1 MNKIKE
7 LYKNYNY
14 YINYALLV
22 LINGFTSV
30 LNYIS
35 SIYVN
40 RSLSISDFAYYN
52 GIINIYSIIILT
64 ISSFSY
70 YIMHNYKN
78 EEDAKIYWANGYLI
92 AIIIFIVFI
101 FSIPLIDILFNIKNY
116 NALFIISIAIFIS
129 VFTTVSQ
136 SLLKINNY
144 IGYDYIASFIATL
157 LAKIILLAIFIITGL
172 SLEKAIVCI
181 LLNCMI
187 YFIVHIFEL
196 KKKNLPYYS
205 PINNI
210 KKNIQKY
217 FSPASLTDFSEFKNY
232 IINVVII
239 NFIFNWISLNDVL
252 MANRY
257 LDKTSAGYYSTMALI
272 IKMFF
277 YIGTP
282 IASVMFSYILISMKN
297 KNKDKEKKVLY
308 YSIILFSLSSLCL
321 STFLII
327 FAKEII
333 LIQFTERYQAII
345 PLIPKA
351 TLFGFSL
358 GFAVLTFN
366 YGLAYKLFY
375 PFYGYLI
382 IFAYVYFSLRNGER
396 TFERFIF
403 IMTIFYLI
411 LFVYNILIII
421 FHRIFLI
428 KINKEAKNY

>member
-7 LYKNYNY
+7 LYKNYGY
-14 YINYALLV
+14 YINYILLV
-22 LINGFTSV
+22 ALNGFTSI

-35 SIYVN
+35 SIYIN

-64 ISSFSY
+64 VSSFSY
-70 YIMHNYKN
+70 YIMHNYEN
-78 EEDAKIYWANGYLI
+78 EEDAKRYWANGYFI
-92 AIIIFIVFI
+92 AIIIFVVFV

-116 NALFIISIAIFIS
+116 KAMFLISIAIFIS
-129 VFTTVSQ
+129 VFTIVSQ
-136 SLLKINNY
+136 SILKINNY
-144 IGYDYIASFIATL
+144 IGYDYMASFIATL
-157 LAKIILLAIFIITGL
+157 FGKIILLAIFIITGL
-172 SLEKAIVCI
+172 SLEKSIICVLISC
-181 LLNCMI
+181 LI
-187 YFIVHIFEL
+187 YFIIHIFEL
-196 KKKNLPYYS
+196 KKKNLPYYAE
-205 PINNI
+205 I
-210 KKNIQKY
+210 KNLKKY
-217 FSPASLTDFSEFKNY
+217 FSVKDLSDFKNY

-257 LDKTSAGYYSTMALI
+257 LDKLSAGYYSTIALI

-277 YIGTP
+277 YIGAP
-282 IASVMFSYILISMKN
+282 IAAVMFSYILISMKN
-297 KNKDKEKKVLY
+297 KNKDKERKVLY
-308 YSIILFSLSSLCL
+308 YSIILYLFFS
-321 STFLII
+321 
-327 FAKEII
+327 
-333 LIQFTERYQAII
+333 FTERYEAII

-351 TLFGFSL
+351 VLFGFSL

-403 IMTIFYLI
+403 IMTVFYLI
-411 LFVYNILIII
+411 LFIYNLLIII
-421 FHRIFLI
+421 FHRIFLLKN
-428 KINKEAKNY
+428 KIY

>member
-14 YINYALLV
+14 YINYAILV
-22 LINGFTSV
+22 LINGCTSV
-30 LNYIS
+30 LNYVS

-64 ISSFSY
+64 VSSFSY
-70 YIMHNYKN
+70 YIMHNYEN
-78 EEDAKIYWANGYLI
+78 EEDAKRYWAYGYFI
-92 AIIIFIVFI
+92 AIIIFVIFV

-116 NALFIISIAIFIS
+116 KALFIISIAIFIS
-129 VFTTVSQ
+129 VFTIVSQ
-136 SLLKINNY
+136 SILKINNY
-144 IGYDYIASFIATL
+144 IGLDYLSSFIATL
-157 LAKIILLAIFIITGL
+157 IGKIILLAIFIITGL
-172 SLEKAIVCI
+172 TLEKAVTSLLVFCI
-181 LLNCMI
+181 I
-187 YFIVHIFEL
+187 YFMIHVFEL
-196 KKKNLPYYS
+196 KKKNIPYYTK
-205 PINNI
+205 I
-210 KKNIQKY
+210 KNVSKY
-217 FSPASLTDFSEFKNY
+217 FSLKDLSEFKNY

-257 LDKTSAGYYSTMALI
+257 LDKTSAGYYSTIALI

-282 IASVMFSYILISMKN
+282 IAAVMFSYILISMKN
-297 KNKDKEKKVLY
+297 KNKDKERKVLY
-308 YSIILFSLSSLCL
+308 YSIILYLFSSLCL
-321 STFLII
+321 SAVLII
-327 FAKEII
+327 FAKQII
-333 LIQFTERYQAII
+333 LIQFTERYEAII

-382 IFAYVYFSLRNGER
+382 IFSYVYFSLRNGER

-403 IMTIFYLI
+403 IMTIFYSV
-411 LFVYNILIII
+411 LFIYNILIII
-421 FHRIFLI
+421 LHRIFFNYT
-428 KINKEAKNY
+428 KKN

>member
-14 YINYALLV
+14 YINYAILV
-22 LINGFTSV
+22 LINGCTSV
-30 LNYIS
+30 LNYVS

-64 ISSFSY
+64 VSSFSY
-70 YIMHNYKN
+70 YIMHNYEN
-78 EEDAKIYWANGYLI
+78 EEDAKRYWAYGYFI
-92 AIIIFIVFI
+92 AIIIFVVFV

-116 NALFIISIAIFIS
+116 KALFIISIAIFIS
-129 VFTTVSQ
+129 VFTIVSQ
-136 SLLKINNY
+136 SILKINNY
-144 IGYDYIASFIATL
+144 IGLDYLSSFIATL
-157 LAKIILLAIFIITGL
+157 IGKIILLAIFIITGL
-172 SLEKAIVCI
+172 TLEKAVTSLLAFCI
-181 LLNCMI
+181 I
-187 YFIVHIFEL
+187 YFMIHVFEL
-196 KKKNLPYYS
+196 KKKNIPYYTK
-205 PINNI
+205 I
-210 KKNIQKY
+210 KNINKY
-217 FSPASLTDFSEFKNY
+217 FSLKDLSDFKNY

-282 IASVMFSYILISMKN
+282 IAAVMFSYILISMKN
-297 KNKDKEKKVLY
+297 KNKDKERKVLY
-308 YSIILFSLSSLCL
+308 YSIILYLFFSLCL
-321 STFLII
+321 SAFLII
-327 FAKEII
+327 FAKQII
-333 LIQFTERYQAII
+333 LIQFTERYEAII

-351 TLFGFSL
+351 ALFGFSL

-382 IFAYVYFSLRNGER
+382 IFSYVYFSLRNGER

-403 IMTIFYLI
+403 IMTIFYLV
-411 LFVYNILIII
+411 LFIYNILIIA
-421 FHRIFLI
+421 FHRIFF
-428 KINKEAKNY
+428 NYTKNS

>member
-14 YINYALLV
+14 YINYAILV
-22 LINGFTSV
+22 LINGCTSV
-30 LNYIS
+30 LNYVS

-64 ISSFSY
+64 VSSFSY
-70 YIMHNYKN
+70 YIMHNYEN
-78 EEDAKIYWANGYLI
+78 EEDAKRYWAYGYFI
-92 AIIIFIVFI
+92 AIIIFVVFV

-116 NALFIISIAIFIS
+116 KALFIISIAIFIS
-129 VFTTVSQ
+129 VFTIVSQ
-136 SLLKINNY
+136 SILKINNY
-144 IGYDYIASFIATL
+144 IGLDYLSSFIATL
-157 LAKIILLAIFIITGL
+157 IGKIILLAIFIITGL
-172 SLEKAIVCI
+172 TLEKAVTSLLVFCI
-181 LLNCMI
+181 I
-187 YFIVHIFEL
+187 YFMIHVFEL
-196 KKKNLPYYS
+196 KKKNIPYYTK
-205 PINNI
+205 I
-210 KKNIQKY
+210 KNVSKY
-217 FSPASLTDFSEFKNY
+217 FSLKDLSDFKNY

-282 IASVMFSYILISMKN
+282 IAAVMFSYILISMKN
-297 KNKDKEKKVLY
+297 KNKDKERKVLY
-308 YSIILFSLSSLCL
+308 YSIILYLFSSLCL
-321 STFLII
+321 SAFLII
-327 FAKEII
+327 FAKQII
-333 LIQFTERYQAII
+333 LIQFTERYEAII

-351 TLFGFSL
+351 ALFGFSL

-382 IFAYVYFSLRNGER
+382 IFSYVYFSLRNGER

-403 IMTIFYLI
+403 IMTIFYSV
-411 LFVYNILIII
+411 LFIYNILIIAL
-421 FHRIFLI
+421 HRIFFNYT
-428 KINKEAKNY
+428 KKN

>member
-1 MNKIKE
+1 MVFQKKIKE

-14 YINYALLV
+14 YINYAILV
-22 LINGFTSV
+22 LINGCTSV
-30 LNYIS
+30 LNYVS
-35 SIYVN
+35 SIYIN

-64 ISSFSY
+64 VSSFSY
-70 YIMHNYKN
+70 YIMHNYEN
-78 EEDAKIYWANGYLI
+78 EEDAKRYWAYGYLI
-92 AIIIFIVFI
+92 AIIIFVGFV

-116 NALFIISIAIFIS
+116 KALFIISIAIFIS
-129 VFTTVSQ
+129 VFTIVSQ
-136 SLLKINNY
+136 SILKINNY
-144 IGYDYIASFIATL
+144 IGYDYCSSFIAAL
-157 LAKIILLAIFIITGL
+157 IGKIILLAIFIITGL
-172 SLEKAIVCI
+172 TLEKAILSLLVFCI
-181 LLNCMI
+181 I
-187 YFIVHIFEL
+187 YFAIHVFEL
-196 KKKNLPYYS
+196 KKKNLPYYTK
-205 PINNI
+205 I
-210 KKNIQKY
+210 KNIDKY
-217 FSPASLTDFSEFKNY
+217 FSVKDLSEFKNY

-282 IASVMFSYILISMKN
+282 IAAVMFSYILISMKN
-297 KNKDKEKKVLY
+297 KNKDKERKVLY
-308 YSIILFSLSSLCL
+308 YSIILYFFASLFL
-321 STFLII
+321 SAFLII
-327 FAKEII
+327 FAKQII
-333 LIQFTERYQAII
+333 LIQFTERYQSII

-351 TLFGFSL
+351 ALFGFSL

-403 IMTIFYLI
+403 IMTVFYLV
-411 LFVYNILIII
+411 LFVYNILILV
-421 FHRIFLI
+421 FHRIFF
-428 KINKEAKNY
+428 NYKNRS

>member
-14 YINYALLV
+14 YINYAILV
-22 LINGFTSV
+22 LINGCTSV
-30 LNYIS
+30 LNYVS

-64 ISSFSY
+64 VSSFSY
-70 YIMHNYKN
+70 YIMHNYDN
-78 EEDAKIYWANGYLI
+78 EEDAKRYWAYGYFI
-92 AIIIFIVFI
+92 AIIIFVIFF

-116 NALFIISIAIFIS
+116 RALFIISIAIFIS
-129 VFTTVSQ
+129 VFTIVSQ
-136 SLLKINNY
+136 SILKINNY
-144 IGYDYIASFIATL
+144 IGLDYLSSFIATL
-157 LAKIILLAIFIITGL
+157 IGKIILLAIFIITGL
-172 SLEKAIVCI
+172 TLEKAVTSLLVFCI
-181 LLNCMI
+181 I
-187 YFIVHIFEL
+187 YFMIHVFEL
-196 KKKNLPYYS
+196 KKKNIPYYTK
-205 PINNI
+205 I
-210 KKNIQKY
+210 KNVNKY
-217 FSPASLTDFSEFKNY
+217 FSLKDLSEFKNY

-282 IASVMFSYILISMKN
+282 IAAVMFSYILISMKN
-297 KNKDKEKKVLY
+297 KNKDKERKVLY
-308 YSIILFSLSSLCL
+308 YSIILYLFSSLCL
-321 STFLII
+321 LAVLII
-327 FAKEII
+327 FAKQII
-333 LIQFTERYQAII
+333 LIQFTERYEAII

-351 TLFGFSL
+351 ALFGFSL

-382 IFAYVYFSLRNGER
+382 IFSYVYFSLRNGER

-403 IMTIFYLI
+403 IMTIFYSV
-411 LFVYNILIII
+411 LFIYNILIIA
-421 FHRIFLI
+421 FHRIFL
-428 KINKEAKNY
+428 NYTKNN

>member
-14 YINYALLV
+14 YINYAILV
-22 LINGFTSV
+22 LINGCTSV
-30 LNYIS
+30 LNYVS

-64 ISSFSY
+64 VSSFSY
-70 YIMHNYKN
+70 YIMHNYEN
-78 EEDAKIYWANGYLI
+78 EEDAKRYWAYGYFI
-92 AIIIFIVFI
+92 AIIIFVVFV

-116 NALFIISIAIFIS
+116 KALFIISIAIFIS
-129 VFTTVSQ
+129 VFTIVSQ
-136 SLLKINNY
+136 SILKINNY
-144 IGYDYIASFIATL
+144 IGLDYLSSFIATL
-157 LAKIILLAIFIITGL
+157 IGKIILLAIFIITGL
-172 SLEKAIVCI
+172 TLEKAVTSLLVFCI
-181 LLNCMI
+181 I
-187 YFIVHIFEL
+187 YFMIHVFEL
-196 KKKNLPYYS
+196 KKKNIPYHTK
-205 PINNI
+205 I
-210 KKNIQKY
+210 KNVSKY
-217 FSPASLTDFSEFKNY
+217 FSLKDLSDFKNY

-282 IASVMFSYILISMKN
+282 IAAVMFSYILISMKN
-297 KNKDKEKKVLY
+297 KNKDKERKVLY
-308 YSIILFSLSSLCL
+308 YSIILYLFSSLCL
-321 STFLII
+321 SAFLII
-327 FAKEII
+327 FAKQII
-333 LIQFTERYQAII
+333 LIQFTERYEAII

-351 TLFGFSL
+351 ALFGFSL

-382 IFAYVYFSLRNGER
+382 IFSYVYFSLRNGER

-403 IMTIFYLI
+403 IMTIFYSV
-411 LFVYNILIII
+411 LFIYNILIIAL
-421 FHRIFLI
+421 HRIFFNYT
-428 KINKEAKNY
+428 KKN

>member
-14 YINYALLV
+14 YINYAILV
-22 LINGFTSV
+22 LINGCTSV
-30 LNYIS
+30 LNYVS

-64 ISSFSY
+64 VSSFSY
-70 YIMHNYKN
+70 YIMHNYDN
-78 EEDAKIYWANGYLI
+78 EEDAKRYWAYGYFI
-92 AIIIFIVFI
+92 AIIIFVVFV

-116 NALFIISIAIFIS
+116 RALFIISIAIFIS
-129 VFTTVSQ
+129 VFTIVSQ
-136 SLLKINNY
+136 SILKINNY
-144 IGYDYIASFIATL
+144 IGLDYLSSFIATL
-157 LAKIILLAIFIITGL
+157 IGKIILLAIFIITGL
-172 SLEKAIVCI
+172 TLEKAVTSLLVFCI
-181 LLNCMI
+181 I
-187 YFIVHIFEL
+187 YFMIHVFEL
-196 KKKNLPYYS
+196 KKKNIPYYTK
-205 PINNI
+205 I
-210 KKNIQKY
+210 KNVSKY
-217 FSPASLTDFSEFKNY
+217 FSLKDLSDFKNY

-282 IASVMFSYILISMKN
+282 IAAVMFSYILISMKN
-297 KNKDKEKKVLY
+297 KNKDKERKVLY
-308 YSIILFSLSSLCL
+308 YSIILYLFSSLCL
-321 STFLII
+321 SAFLII
-327 FAKEII
+327 FAKQII
-333 LIQFTERYQAII
+333 LIQFTERYEAII

-351 TLFGFSL
+351 ALFGFSL

-382 IFAYVYFSLRNGER
+382 IFSYVYFSLRNGER

-403 IMTIFYLI
+403 IMTIFYSV
-411 LFVYNILIII
+411 LFIYNILIITL
-421 FHRIFLI
+421 HRIFL
-428 KINKEAKNY
+428 NYTKNS

>member
-14 YINYALLV
+14 YINYAILV
-22 LINGFTSV
+22 LINGCTSV
-30 LNYIS
+30 LNYVS

-64 ISSFSY
+64 VSSFSY
-70 YIMHNYKN
+70 YIMHNYEN
-78 EEDAKIYWANGYLI
+78 EEDAKRYWAYGYFI
-92 AIIIFIVFI
+92 AIIIFVVFV

-116 NALFIISIAIFIS
+116 KALFIISIAIFIS
-129 VFTTVSQ
+129 VFTIVSQ
-136 SLLKINNY
+136 SILKINNY
-144 IGYDYIASFIATL
+144 IGLDYLSSFIATL
-157 LAKIILLAIFIITGL
+157 IGKIILLAIFIITGL
-172 SLEKAIVCI
+172 TLEKAVISLLLFCI
-181 LLNCMI
+181 I
-187 YFIVHIFEL
+187 YFMIHVFEL
-196 KKKNLPYYS
+196 KKKNIPYYTK
-205 PINNI
+205 I
-210 KKNIQKY
+210 KNINKY
-217 FSPASLTDFSEFKNY
+217 FSLKDLSDFKNY

-282 IASVMFSYILISMKN
+282 IAAVMFSYILISMKN
-297 KNKDKEKKVLY
+297 KNKDKERKVLY
-308 YSIILFSLSSLCL
+308 YSIILYLFSSLCL
-321 STFLII
+321 SACLII
-327 FAKEII
+327 FAKQII
-333 LIQFTERYQAII
+333 LIQFTERYEAII

-382 IFAYVYFSLRNGER
+382 IFSYVYFSLRNGER

-403 IMTIFYLI
+403 IMTIFYSV
-411 LFVYNILIII
+411 LFIYNILIIAL
-421 FHRIFLI
+421 HRIFFNYT
-428 KINKEAKNY
+428 KKN

>member
-14 YINYALLV
+14 YINYAILV
-22 LINGFTSV
+22 LINGCTSV
-30 LNYIS
+30 LNYVS

-64 ISSFSY
+64 VSSFSY
-70 YIMHNYKN
+70 YIMHNYEN
-78 EEDAKIYWANGYLI
+78 EEDAKRYWAYGYFI
-92 AIIIFIVFI
+92 AIIIFVVFV

-116 NALFIISIAIFIS
+116 KALFIISIAIFIS
-129 VFTTVSQ
+129 VFTIVSQ
-136 SLLKINNY
+136 SILKINNY
-144 IGYDYIASFIATL
+144 IGLDYLSSFIATL
-157 LAKIILLAIFIITGL
+157 IGKIILLAIFIITGL
-172 SLEKAIVCI
+172 TLEKAVTSLLVFCI
-181 LLNCMI
+181 I
-187 YFIVHIFEL
+187 YFMIHVFEL
-196 KKKNLPYYS
+196 KKKNIPYYTK
-205 PINNI
+205 I
-210 KKNIQKY
+210 KNINKY
-217 FSPASLTDFSEFKNY
+217 FSLKDLSDFKNY

-282 IASVMFSYILISMKN
+282 IAAVMFSYILISMKN
-297 KNKDKEKKVLY
+297 KNKDKERKVLY
-308 YSIILFSLSSLCL
+308 YSIILYLFFSLCL
-321 STFLII
+321 SAFLII
-327 FAKEII
+327 FAKQII
-333 LIQFTERYQAII
+333 LIQFTERYEAII

-351 TLFGFSL
+351 ALFGFSL

-382 IFAYVYFSLRNGER
+382 IFSYVYFSLRNGER

-403 IMTIFYLI
+403 IMTIFYLV
-411 LFVYNILIII
+411 LFIYNILIIA
-421 FHRIFLI
+421 FHRVFFNYT
-428 KINKEAKNY
+428 KKN

>member
-14 YINYALLV
+14 YINYAILV
-22 LINGFTSV
+22 LINGCTSV
-30 LNYIS
+30 LNYVS

-64 ISSFSY
+64 VSSFSY
-70 YIMHNYKN
+70 YIMHNYEN
-78 EEDAKIYWANGYLI
+78 EEDAKRYWAYGYFI
-92 AIIIFIVFI
+92 AIIIFVVFV

-116 NALFIISIAIFIS
+116 KALFIISIAIFIS
-129 VFTTVSQ
+129 VFTIVSQ
-136 SLLKINNY
+136 SILKINNY
-144 IGYDYIASFIATL
+144 IGLDYLSSFIATL
-157 LAKIILLAIFIITGL
+157 IGKIILLAIFIITGL
-172 SLEKAIVCI
+172 TLEKAISSLLVFCI
-181 LLNCMI
+181 I
-187 YFIVHIFEL
+187 YFMIHVFEL
-196 KKKNLPYYS
+196 KKKNIPYYTK
-205 PINNI
+205 I
-210 KKNIQKY
+210 KNINKY
-217 FSPASLTDFSEFKNY
+217 FSLKDLSDFKNY

-282 IASVMFSYILISMKN
+282 IAAVMFSYILISMKN
-297 KNKDKEKKVLY
+297 KNKYKERKVLY
-308 YSIILFSLSSLCL
+308 YSIILYLFFSLCL
-321 STFLII
+321 SAFLII
-327 FAKEII
+327 FAKQII
-333 LIQFTERYQAII
+333 LIQFTERYEAII

-351 TLFGFSL
+351 ALFGFSL

-382 IFAYVYFSLRNGER
+382 IFSYVYFSLRNGER

-403 IMTIFYLI
+403 IMTIFYLV
-411 LFVYNILIII
+411 LFIYNILIIA
-421 FHRIFLI
+421 FHRIFF
-428 KINKEAKNY
+428 NYTKNS

>member
-14 YINYALLV
+14 YINYAILV
-22 LINGFTSV
+22 LINGCTSV
-30 LNYIS
+30 LNYVS

-64 ISSFSY
+64 VSSFSY
-70 YIMHNYKN
+70 YIMHNYEN
-78 EEDAKIYWANGYLI
+78 EEDAKRYWAYGYFI
-92 AIIIFIVFI
+92 AIIIFVVFV

-116 NALFIISIAIFIS
+116 KALFIISIAIFIS
-129 VFTTVSQ
+129 VFTIVSQ
-136 SLLKINNY
+136 SILKINNY
-144 IGYDYIASFIATL
+144 IGLDYLSSFIATL
-157 LAKIILLAIFIITGL
+157 IGKIILLAIFIITGL
-172 SLEKAIVCI
+172 TLEKAVTSLLAFCI
-181 LLNCMI
+181 I
-187 YFIVHIFEL
+187 YFMIHVFEL
-196 KKKNLPYYS
+196 KKKNIPYYTK
-205 PINNI
+205 I
-210 KKNIQKY
+210 KNINKY
-217 FSPASLTDFSEFKNY
+217 FSLKDLSDFKNY

-282 IASVMFSYILISMKN
+282 IAAVMFSYILISMKN
-297 KNKDKEKKVLY
+297 KNKDKERKVLY
-308 YSIILFSLSSLCL
+308 YSIILYLFFSLCL
-321 STFLII
+321 SAFLII
-327 FAKEII
+327 FAKQII
-333 LIQFTERYQAII
+333 LIQFTERYEAII

-351 TLFGFSL
+351 ALFGFSL

-382 IFAYVYFSLRNGER
+382 IFSYVYFSLRNGER

-403 IMTIFYLI
+403 IMTIFYLV
-411 LFVYNILIII
+411 LFIYNILIIS
-421 FHRIFLI
+421 FHRIFF
-428 KINKEAKNY
+428 NYTKNS

>member
-14 YINYALLV
+14 YINYAILV
-22 LINGFTSV
+22 LINGCTSV
-30 LNYIS
+30 LNYVS

-64 ISSFSY
+64 VSSFSY
-70 YIMHNYKN
+70 YIMHNYDN
-78 EEDAKIYWANGYLI
+78 EEDAKRYWAYGYFI
-92 AIIIFIVFI
+92 AIIIFVVFV

-116 NALFIISIAIFIS
+116 KALFIISIAIFIS
-129 VFTTVSQ
+129 VFTIVSQ
-136 SLLKINNY
+136 SILKINNY
-144 IGYDYIASFIATL
+144 IGLDYLSSFIATL
-157 LAKIILLAIFIITGL
+157 IGKIILLAIFIITGL
-172 SLEKAIVCI
+172 TLEKAVSSLLVFCI
-181 LLNCMI
+181 I
-187 YFIVHIFEL
+187 YFMIHVFEL
-196 KKKNLPYYS
+196 KKKNIPYYTK
-205 PINNI
+205 I
-210 KKNIQKY
+210 KNVNKY
-217 FSPASLTDFSEFKNY
+217 FSLKDLSDFKNY

-282 IASVMFSYILISMKN
+282 IAAVMFSYILISMKN
-297 KNKDKEKKVLY
+297 KNKDKARKVLY
-308 YSIILFSLSSLCL
+308 YSIILYLFSSLCL
-321 STFLII
+321 SAVLII
-327 FAKEII
+327 FAKQII
-333 LIQFTERYQAII
+333 LIQFTERYEAII

-382 IFAYVYFSLRNGER
+382 IFSYVYFSLRNGER

-403 IMTIFYLI
+403 IMTIFYSV
-411 LFVYNILIII
+411 LFLYNILIIA
-421 FHRIFLI
+421 FHRIFFNYT
-428 KINKEAKNY
+428 KKN

>member
-1 MNKIKE
+1 MVFQKKIKE

-22 LINGFTSV
+22 LINGCTSV
-30 LNYIS
+30 LNYVS

-64 ISSFSY
+64 VSSFSY
-70 YIMHNYKN
+70 YIMHNYEN
-78 EEDAKIYWANGYLI
+78 EEDAKRYWAYGYLI

-116 NALFIISIAIFIS
+116 KALFLISIALFIS
-129 VFTTVSQ
+129 VFTIVSQ
-136 SLLKINNY
+136 SILKINNY
-144 IGYDYIASFIATL
+144 IGLDYSASFIAAL
-157 LAKIILLAIFIITGL
+157 IAKIILLAIFIITGL
-172 SLEKAIVCI
+172 TLEKAIISV
-181 LLNCMI
+181 LLSCLI
-187 YFIVHIFEL
+187 YYIIHVFEL
-196 KKKNLPYYS
+196 KKKNLPYYTK
-205 PINNI
+205 IKNI
-210 KKNIQKY
+210 KKY
-217 FSPASLTDFSEFKNY
+217 FSVKDLSEFKNY

-297 KNKDKEKKVLY
+297 KNKDKERKVLY
-308 YSIILFSLSSLCL
+308 YSIILYFLASLFL
-321 STFLII
+321 SAFLII
-327 FAKEII
+327 FAKQII
-333 LIQFTERYQAII
+333 LVQFTERYQAII
-345 PLIPKA
+345 PLIPKTA
-351 TLFGFSL
+351 LFGFSL
-358 GFAVLTFN
+358 GFCVLTFN

-375 PFYGYLI
+375 PFYGYLL
-382 IFAYVYFSLRNGER
+382 IFSYVYFSLRNGER

-403 IMTIFYLI
+403 IMTVFYLI
-411 LFVYNILIII
+411 LFIYNILILI
-421 FHRIFLI
+421 FHRIYLL
-428 KINKEAKNY
+428 KNKQFAQ

>member
-14 YINYALLV
+14 YINYAILV
-22 LINGFTSV
+22 LINGCTSV
-30 LNYIS
+30 LNYVS

-64 ISSFSY
+64 VSSFSY
-70 YIMHNYKN
+70 YIMHNYEN
-78 EEDAKIYWANGYLI
+78 EEDAKRYWAYGYFI
-92 AIIIFIVFI
+92 AIIIFVVFV

-116 NALFIISIAIFIS
+116 KALFIISIAIFIS
-129 VFTTVSQ
+129 VFTIVSQ
-136 SLLKINNY
+136 SILKINNY
-144 IGYDYIASFIATL
+144 IGLDYLSSFIATL
-157 LAKIILLAIFIITGL
+157 IGKIILLAIFIITGL
-172 SLEKAIVCI
+172 TLEKAVTSLLVFCI
-181 LLNCMI
+181 I
-187 YFIVHIFEL
+187 YFMIHVFEL
-196 KKKNLPYYS
+196 KKKNIPYYTK
-205 PINNI
+205 I
-210 KKNIQKY
+210 KNINKY
-217 FSPASLTDFSEFKNY
+217 FSLKDLSDFKNY

-282 IASVMFSYILISMKN
+282 IAAVMFSYILISMKN
-297 KNKDKEKKVLY
+297 KNKDKERKVLY
-308 YSIILFSLSSLCL
+308 YSIILYLFFSLCL
-321 STFLII
+321 SAFLII
-327 FAKEII
+327 FAKQII
-333 LIQFTERYQAII
+333 LIQFTERYEAII

-351 TLFGFSL
+351 ALFGFSL

-382 IFAYVYFSLRNGER
+382 IFSYVYFSLRNGER

-403 IMTIFYLI
+403 IMTIFYLV
-411 LFVYNILIII
+411 LFIYNILIIS
-421 FHRIFLI
+421 FHRIFFNYT
-428 KINKEAKNY
+428 KKN

>member
-64 ISSFSY
+64 VSSFSY

-78 EEDAKIYWANGYLI
+78 EEDAKIYWACGYLI

-129 VFTTVSQ
+129 VFTIVSQ
-136 SLLKINNY
+136 SILKINNY
-144 IGYDYIASFIATL
+144 IGYDYTASFIATM
-157 LAKIILLAIFIITGL
+157 LAKIILLAAFIITGL
-172 SLEKAIVCI
+172 TLEKAVICI
-181 LLNCMI
+181 LLNCII

-196 KKKNLPYYS
+196 KKKNLPYYA
-205 PINNI
+205 PINNL
-210 KKNIQKY
+210 KNINKF
-217 FSPASLTDFSEFKNY
+217 FSIKNFSALKNY

-257 LDKTSAGYYSTMALI
+257 LDKTSAGYYSTLALI

-308 YSIILFSLSSLCL
+308 YSIILFSFSSLCL
-321 STFLII
+321 SAFLII

-351 TLFGFSL
+351 ALFGFSL

-382 IFAYVYFSLRNGER
+382 IFSYVYFSLRNGTR

-403 IMTIFYLI
+403 IMSVFYLI
-411 LFVYNILIII
+411 LFIYNILIIL

-428 KINKEAKNY
+428 KFFNKNS

>member
-14 YINYALLV
+14 YINYAILV
-22 LINGFTSV
+22 LINGCTSV
-30 LNYIS
+30 LNYVS

-52 GIINIYSIIILT
+52 GIINIYSVIILT
-64 ISSFSY
+64 VSSFSY
-70 YIMHNYKN
+70 YIMHNYEN
-78 EEDAKIYWANGYLI
+78 EEDAKRYWAYGYFI
-92 AIIIFIVFI
+92 AIIIFVVFV

-116 NALFIISIAIFIS
+116 RALFIISIAIFIS
-129 VFTTVSQ
+129 VFTIVSQ
-136 SLLKINNY
+136 SILKINNY
-144 IGYDYIASFIATL
+144 IGLDYLSSFIATL
-157 LAKIILLAIFIITGL
+157 IGKIILLAIFIITGL
-172 SLEKAIVCI
+172 TLEKAVTSLLVFCI
-181 LLNCMI
+181 I
-187 YFIVHIFEL
+187 YFMIHVFEL
-196 KKKNLPYYS
+196 KKKNIPYYTRL
-205 PINNI
+205 
-210 KKNIQKY
+210 KNINKY
-217 FSPASLTDFSEFKNY
+217 FSLKDLSEFKNY

-282 IASVMFSYILISMKN
+282 IAAVMFSYILISMKN
-297 KNKDKEKKVLY
+297 KNKDKERKVLY
-308 YSIILFSLSSLCL
+308 YSIILYLFFSLCL
-321 STFLII
+321 SAFLII
-327 FAKEII
+327 FAKQII
-333 LIQFTERYQAII
+333 LIQFTERYEAII

-351 TLFGFSL
+351 ALFGFSL

-382 IFAYVYFSLRNGER
+382 IFSYVYFSLRNGER

-403 IMTIFYLI
+403 IMTIFYSV
-411 LFVYNILIII
+411 LFIYNILIIAL
-421 FHRIFLI
+421 HRIFFNY
-428 KINKEAKNY
+428 KKKN

>member
-14 YINYALLV
+14 YINYAILV
-22 LINGFTSV
+22 LINGCTSV
-30 LNYIS
+30 LNYVS

-64 ISSFSY
+64 VSSFSY
-70 YIMHNYKN
+70 YIMHNYEN
-78 EEDAKIYWANGYLI
+78 EEDAKRYWAYGYFI
-92 AIIIFIVFI
+92 AIIIFVVFV

-116 NALFIISIAIFIS
+116 RALFIISIAIFIS
-129 VFTTVSQ
+129 VFTIVSQ
-136 SLLKINNY
+136 SILKINNY
-144 IGYDYIASFIATL
+144 IGLDYLSSFIATL
-157 LAKIILLAIFIITGL
+157 IGKIILLAIFIITGL
-172 SLEKAIVCI
+172 TLEKAVTSLLVFCI
-181 LLNCMI
+181 I
-187 YFIVHIFEL
+187 YFMIHVFEL
-196 KKKNLPYYS
+196 KKKNIPYYTK
-205 PINNI
+205 I
-210 KKNIQKY
+210 KNINKY
-217 FSPASLTDFSEFKNY
+217 FSLKDLPKFKNY

-282 IASVMFSYILISMKN
+282 IAAVMFSYILISMKN
-297 KNKDKEKKVLY
+297 KNKDKERKVLY
-308 YSIILFSLSSLCL
+308 YSIILYLFSSLCL
-321 STFLII
+321 SAFLII
-327 FAKEII
+327 FAKQII
-333 LIQFTERYQAII
+333 LIQFTERYEAII

-351 TLFGFSL
+351 ALFGFSL

-382 IFAYVYFSLRNGER
+382 IFSYVYFSLRNGER

-403 IMTIFYLI
+403 IMTIFYSV
-411 LFVYNILIII
+411 LFIYNILIII
-421 FHRIFLI
+421 LHRIFL
-428 KINKEAKNY
+428 NYTKNS

>member
-14 YINYALLV
+14 YINYAILV
-22 LINGFTSV
+22 LINGCTSV
-30 LNYIS
+30 LNYVS

-64 ISSFSY
+64 VSSFSY
-70 YIMHNYKN
+70 YIMHNYEN
-78 EEDAKIYWANGYLI
+78 EEDAKRYWAYGYFI
-92 AIIIFIVFI
+92 AIIIFVVFV

-116 NALFIISIAIFIS
+116 KALFIISIAIFIS
-129 VFTTVSQ
+129 VFTIVSQ
-136 SLLKINNY
+136 SILKINNY
-144 IGYDYIASFIATL
+144 IGLDYLSSFIATL
-157 LAKIILLAIFIITGL
+157 IGKIILLAIFIITGL
-172 SLEKAIVCI
+172 TLEKAISSLLAFCI
-181 LLNCMI
+181 I
-187 YFIVHIFEL
+187 YFMIHIFEL
-196 KKKNLPYYS
+196 KKKNIPYYTK
-205 PINNI
+205 I
-210 KKNIQKY
+210 KNINKY
-217 FSPASLTDFSEFKNY
+217 FSLKDLSDFKNY

-282 IASVMFSYILISMKN
+282 IAAVMFSYILISMKN
-297 KNKDKEKKVLY
+297 KNKDKERKVLY
-308 YSIILFSLSSLCL
+308 YSIILYLFFSLCL
-321 STFLII
+321 SAFLII
-327 FAKEII
+327 FAKQII
-333 LIQFTERYQAII
+333 LIQFTERYEAII

-351 TLFGFSL
+351 ALFGFSL

-382 IFAYVYFSLRNGER
+382 IFSYVYFSLRNGER

-403 IMTIFYLI
+403 IMTIFYLV
-411 LFVYNILIII
+411 LFIYNILIIA
-421 FHRIFLI
+421 FHRVFFNYT
-428 KINKEAKNY
+428 KKN

>member
-14 YINYALLV
+14 YINYAILV
-22 LINGFTSV
+22 LINGCTSV
-30 LNYIS
+30 LNYVS

-64 ISSFSY
+64 VSSFSY
-70 YIMHNYKN
+70 YIMHNYEN
-78 EEDAKIYWANGYLI
+78 EEDAKRYWAYGYFI
-92 AIIIFIVFI
+92 AIIIFVVFV

-116 NALFIISIAIFIS
+116 KALFIISIAIFIS
-129 VFTTVSQ
+129 VFTIVSQ
-136 SLLKINNY
+136 SILKINNY
-144 IGYDYIASFIATL
+144 IGLDYLSSFIATL
-157 LAKIILLAIFIITGL
+157 IGKIILLAIFIITGL
-172 SLEKAIVCI
+172 TLEKAVTSLLVFCI
-181 LLNCMI
+181 I
-187 YFIVHIFEL
+187 YFMIHIFEL
-196 KKKNLPYYS
+196 KKKNIPYYTK
-205 PINNI
+205 I
-210 KKNIQKY
+210 KNINKY
-217 FSPASLTDFSEFKNY
+217 FSLKDLSDFKNY

-282 IASVMFSYILISMKN
+282 IAAVMFSYILISMKN
-297 KNKDKEKKVLY
+297 KNKDKERKVLY
-308 YSIILFSLSSLCL
+308 YSIILYLFSSLCL
-321 STFLII
+321 SAFLII
-327 FAKEII
+327 FAKQII
-333 LIQFTERYQAII
+333 LIQFTERYEAII
-345 PLIPKA
+345 PLIPKS

-366 YGLAYKLFY
+366 YGLTYKLFY

-382 IFAYVYFSLRNGER
+382 IFSYVYFSLRNGER

-403 IMTIFYLI
+403 IMTIFYSV
-411 LFVYNILIII
+411 LFIYNILIIA
-421 FHRIFLI
+421 FHRIFFNY
-428 KINKEAKNY
+428 KKKN